1 MSAKPVISFES
12 VSLSYK
18 TESSRRTLKSTMVD
32 TLVRNNREGGVKFQ
46 INDFTVSI
54 NHGEQ
59 VGIIGRNGSG
69 KSTFLKLVA
78 GVLIPDKG
86 SIAIDGTITPLID
99 IGAGMHPDLT
109 CEDNIYLSGA
119 YLGLSRKQMTKHF
132 DDIVSWAEVENVLGS
147 QFHSISTGTQ
157 SRLAF
162 SVATALTPDIV
173 LVDEVLSVGDIGFQ
187 RKSKT
192 RMKELKTSGSAILIV
207 SHDLEYLANAV
218 HRVIWIR
225 DGKLHMDGSTE
236 EVLTSYKASF

>member
-1 MSAKPVISFES
+1 MSARPVITFDS

-18 TESSRRTLKSTMVD
+18 TESSRRTLKSATVD
-32 TLVRNNREGGVKFQ
+32 AIKRNDREGGTKYQ
-46 INDFTVSI
+46 ISDFSVSI
-54 NHGEQ
+54 AHGEQ
-59 VGIIGRNGSG
+59 IGIIGRNGSG

-86 SIAIDGTITPLID
+86 SMTIDGTITPLID

-119 YLGLSRKQMTKHF
+119 YLGLSRKQMSKHF
-132 DDIVSWAEVENVLGS
+132 DAIASWAEIENVLNS
-147 QFHSISTGTQ
+147 QFHSLSTGTQ

-192 RMKELKTSGSAILIV
+192 RMEELKTSGSAVLIV